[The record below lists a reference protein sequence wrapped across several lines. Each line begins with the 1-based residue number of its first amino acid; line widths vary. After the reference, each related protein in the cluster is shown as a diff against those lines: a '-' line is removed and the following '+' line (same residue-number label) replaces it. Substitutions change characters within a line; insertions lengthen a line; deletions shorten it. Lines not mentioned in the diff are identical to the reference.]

1 MPSAAAIIWYL
12 LRKESLPLGSLP
24 RAAKN
29 ALISIC
35 LDIE

>member
-1 MPSAAAIIWYL
+1 MPVAAAISMYL
-12 LRKESLPLGSLP
+12 LLEEDLPLGSLP
-24 RAAKN
+24 RAAEN